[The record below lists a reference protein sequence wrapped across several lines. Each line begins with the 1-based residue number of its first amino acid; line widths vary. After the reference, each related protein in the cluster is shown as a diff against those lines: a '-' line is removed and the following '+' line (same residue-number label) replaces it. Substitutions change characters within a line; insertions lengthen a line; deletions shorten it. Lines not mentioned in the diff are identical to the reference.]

1 MTHRPAV
8 SGLGFILKPP
18 ENAEFLL
25 NQNVC
30 GWGLGIRWVSVSLQ
44 VIITR
49 PTPGRSR
56 NGPWEG
62 LGLISILQIFAVCKV
77 LSHIPNLSDFHNATR

>member
-30 GWGLGIRWVSVSLQ
+30 RWGLGIGGYQYPFRSLSRGPDPRQ
-44 VIITR
+44 VQEW
-49 PTPGRSR
+49 PLGRAGA
-56 NGPWEG
+56 NLNLTDLCG
-62 LGLISILQIFAVCKV
+62 LQSTFPYTKLI
-77 LSHIPNLSDFHNATR
+77 